1 MNRSLFISSRHTVIL
16 IRPQL
21 WRGADSWLENHGPY
35 GILFSDKTR
44 LKGVIHMKFDESRLK
59 DPGFFRENRLDAH
72 SDHTAEP
79 AYRFSLNGQ
88 WKFFHAVNPGQVI
101 PGFEQPEYDCRGWND
116 IRVPAHIQMEGYGAP
131 QYCNV
136 EYPWDGL
143 EELRPGELPERYNP
157 VACYVKYFRLP
168 DDMKGKRVFI
178 SFQGVESC
186 VALWLNGT
194 YIGFSSDSFTPH
206 EFELT
211 GVLRDG
217 ENKLA
222 CRVYRWCAG
231 SWLEDQDF
239 LRFSGIYRDVY
250 LYAVTP
256 VHVWDLQVLAEP
268 DADFADGI
276 LQWRVKA
283 EAPEHTVLKVS
294 LTDGDRLIA
303 EGEGMISGS
312 LETAGT
318 LRAEKPRLWS
328 AEDPYLYGLRV
339 TLTAPDGT
347 QETVRQRIGF
357 RKIEIRDSVIRVNGV
372 RVVFKGVNR
381 HDFCGETGRA
391 VTEEKIRRDL
401 IIMKR
406 NNINAVRTSHY
417 PNSSALYRLCDELGL
432 YVIDENNM
440 ESHGMWD
447 MLWQGY
453 IGKEEMFPGAQTAW
467 EPLLLDRVRSMVG
480 RDRNHPSVIIWSCGN
495 ESLTGPVILAMS
507 REMKRLDPSR
517 PVHYEGDHQIDAFD
531 PSLRLREITD
541 IETEMYTPAEKV
553 RAYLKEHREKPFILC
568 EYTHS
573 MGNSNGA
580 MHKYTELA
588 YEEELYQGGFIWD
601 FIDQA
606 VVSRDRFGREAL
618 TYGGDWDD
626 RPTDGIFC
634 GNGIVFA
641 DGRETPKLQEVKYNY
656 QNIVVRPDAE
666 KAEIINRHMFT
677 STSAFRC
684 TAVLE
689 KDGKEIARKD
699 METDVGPL
707 SSAMVPLP
715 FGKQTEPGEY
725 AVTVSFR
732 LKEDTSWAEAGYEI
746 AFGQGIWTVAE
757 REQARGRNAGE
768 LFFMA
773 SPWNITVRGDHFSV
787 QFSKPTGALTS
798 YRSGG
803 TEYLKAPLM
812 PNFWRAPTNN
822 DYGNRMPQRY
832 AQWKAASLYCMTG
845 FDPETGKKN
854 SAARPEKAADGSVS
868 FTMVYDLPT
877 KPAAACSVTYRICP
891 CGKVTVRMDYDPV
904 EELGD
909 MPEFGM
915 ITKLS
920 ADYGRVRF
928 YGLGP
933 AENYTDRREGARLGI
948 WEYRA
953 AENLTPYLL
962 PQESG
967 NRTGVRWAEI
977 TNAKGQGLKL
987 WLNGGEF
994 SALPW
999 TPHEIENAAHGYEL
1013 PPVSYTVLKMSA
1025 RQMGIAGD
1033 DSWGARTHPEYLLD
1047 ISKPLSF
1054 EFSFKGI

>member
-1 MNRSLFISSRHTVIL
+1 MT
-16 IRPQL
+16 
-21 WRGADSWLENHGPY
+21 
-35 GILFSDKTR
+35 
-44 LKGVIHMKFDESRLK
+44 FDESRLK
-59 DPGFFRENRLDAH
+59 DPGFFRENRLDPH
-72 SDHTAEP
+72 SGHAVFP
-79 AYRFSLNGQ
+79 AYRLSLNGL
-88 WKFFHAVNPGQVI
+88 WKFAHAVNPAQVI
-101 PGFEQPEYDCRGWND
+101 PGFEQPGFDCHGWAD
-116 IRVPAHIQMEGYGAP
+116 IRVPAHIQLEGYGAP
-131 QYCNV
+131 QYCNS

-143 EELRPGELPERYNP
+143 EELRPGDLPESYNP

-168 DDMKGKRVFI
+168 EDMKGKRLFI

-186 VALWLNGT
+186 VALWLNGE

-211 GVLRDG
+211 AALREG

-239 LRFSGIYRDVY
+239 LRFSGIFRDVY
-250 LYAVTP
+250 LYAVP
-256 VHVWDLQVLAEP
+256 AAHVWDLNVTAEPDETFSKGVLQWKVKTETPADTRFSVRLKDGDAVLAE
-268 DADFADGI
+268 
-276 LQWRVKA
+276 
-283 EAPEHTVLKVS
+283 
-294 LTDGDRLIA
+294 A
-303 EGEGMISGS
+303 EGTVSGAA
-312 LETAGT
+312 ETAGT
-318 LRAEKPRLWS
+318 LAVDGPRLWS
-328 AEDPYLYGLRV
+328 AEDPYLYELEIV
-339 TLTAPDGT
+339 LAAPDGT
-347 QETVRQRIGF
+347 EEKACQKVGF

-391 VTEEKIRRDL
+391 VPEEKIRRDL
-401 IIMKR
+401 LLMKR

-417 PNSSALYRLCDELGL
+417 PNTSALYRLCDELGL

-453 IGKEEMFPGAQTAW
+453 IPKEGMFPGAQTAW
-467 EPLLLDRVRSMVG
+467 QPLLLDRIRSVVG
-480 RDRNHPSVIIWSCGN
+480 RDRNHPCVIIWSCGN

-507 REMKRLDPSR
+507 REFKRLDPTR
-517 PVHYEGDHQIDAFD
+517 PVHYEGDHQVDFID

-541 IETEMYTPAEKV
+541 IETEMYTPADKIREF
-553 RAYLKEHREKPFILC
+553 LKAHREKPYILC

-606 VVSRDRFGREAL
+606 IVSRDRAGKECL
-618 TYGGDWDD
+618 SYGGDWDD

-656 QNIVVRPDAE
+656 QDIVVRPDAE
-666 KAEIINRHMFT
+666 FMEILNHHMFT

-684 TAVLE
+684 LAVLE
-689 KDGKEIARKD
+689 RDGKEIARAE
-699 METDVGPL
+699 METDVPPL
-707 SSAMVPLP
+707 SSAVYPLP
-715 FGKQTEPGEY
+715 FGKQAEPGEY
-725 AVTVSFR
+725 AVTVSFLLR
-732 LKEDTSWAEAGYEI
+732 EDTPWAKAGYET
-746 AFGQGIWTVAE
+746 AFGQGVYTVQQGDVQQGDGSYRSTKAAVQQKE
-757 REQARGRNAGE
+757 PSLCCSLLCLN
-768 LFFMA
+768 
-773 SPWNITVRGDHFSV
+773 SPWNITVRGENFSV
-787 QFSKPTGALTS
+787 QFSRLTGALTS
-798 YRSGG
+798 YRAGG
-803 TEYLKAPLM
+803 VEYLKAPLL

-832 AQWKAASLYCMTG
+832 AQWKAASQYAMTG
-845 FDPETGKKN
+845 FMPETGKKN
-854 SAARPEKAADGSVS
+854 AAVRPEKAADGSVS
-868 FTMVYDLPT
+868 FTVTYDLPVT
-877 KPAAACSVTYRICP
+877 PAATCDVTYRVRP
-891 CGKVTVRMDYDPV
+891 CGRVDIRLAYDPV
-904 EELGD
+904 KELGD

-915 ITKLS
+915 LTKLS
-920 ADYGRVRF
+920 ADYDRVRF
-928 YGLGP
+928 FGLGP
-933 AENYTDRREGARLGI
+933 LENYIDRREGARLGI
-948 WEYRA
+948 FEYRA
-953 AENLTPYLL
+953 AENMTPYLM
-962 PQESG
+962 PQECG

-977 TNAKGQGLKL
+977 TNPKGQGLKL

-999 TPHEIENAAHGYEL
+999 TPHEIENAAHGWEL
-1013 PPVSYTVLKMSA
+1013 PPVNYTVLKMSA

-1047 ISKPLSF
+1047 ISGPLVF
-1054 EFSFKGI
+1054 EFSFKAI

>member
-1 MNRSLFISSRHTVIL
+1 MF
-16 IRPQL
+16 
-21 WRGADSWLENHGPY
+21 
-35 GILFSDKTR
+35 
-44 LKGVIHMKFDESRLK
+44 FDESRLK
-59 DPGFFRENRLDAH
+59 DPGFFRENRMDAH
-72 SDHTAEP
+72 SDHMVEP
-79 AYRFSLNGQ
+79 AYRLSLNGL
-88 WKFFHAVNPGQVI
+88 WKFAYAVNPAQVI
-101 PGFEQPEYDCRGWND
+101 PDFEQPEFDCRGWND
-116 IRVPAHIQMEGYGAP
+116 IHVPAHIQLEGWGKP
-131 QYCNV
+131 QYCNT

-143 EELRPGELPERYNP
+143 EDIRPGELPENYNP

-168 DDMKGKRVFI
+168 ESMTGKRVFI

-211 GVLRDG
+211 DALQDG
-217 ENKLA
+217 KNKLA
-222 CRVYRWCAG
+222 CRVYRWCSG

-250 LYAVTP
+250 LYAVSP
-256 VHVWDLQVLAEP
+256 VHVWDLKIVAEP
-268 DADFADGI
+268 DETFSRGL
-276 LQWRVKA
+276 LQWRAKTETPA
-283 EAPEHTVLKVS
+283 GTRMTVC
-294 LTDGDRLIA
+294 LTDGEEVLA
-303 EGEGMISGS
+303 KGEDMVSGHMESAGS
-312 LETAGT
+312 LTVE
-318 LRAEKPRLWS
+318 RVRFWS
-328 AEDPYLYGLRV
+328 AEDPYLYELQVR
-339 TLTAPDGT
+339 LTAPDGT
-347 QETVRQRIGF
+347 EETAVQKVGF
-357 RKIEIRDSVIRVNGV
+357 RKIDIRDSIIRVNGV

-381 HDFCGETGRA
+381 HDFCGETGRS

-401 IIMKR
+401 LNMKR
-406 NNINAVRTSHY
+406 NNINAIRTSHY

-447 MLWQGY
+447 MFWHGY
-453 IGKEEMFPGAQTAW
+453 IDKSQIFPGAQKAW
-467 EPLLLDRVRSMVG
+467 EPLLLDRVRSVTD

-495 ESLTGPVILAMS
+495 ESLTGPVILSMS
-507 REMKRLDPSR
+507 QEFRRLDPTR
-517 PVHYEGDHQIDAFD
+517 PVHYEGDHQIDFFD
-531 PSLRLREITD
+531 PTMRLREITD
-541 IETEMYTPAEKV
+541 IESEMYTPADKV

-568 EYTHS
+568 EYSHS

-601 FIDQA
+601 YIDQA
-606 VVSRDRFGREAL
+606 LVRRNRFGKEVL

-656 QNIVVRPDAE
+656 QDIVVRPDAE
-666 KAEIINRHMFT
+666 KMEVINRHMFT
-677 STSAFRC
+677 STAAFC
-684 TAVLE
+684 CLAVLAR
-689 KDGKEIARKD
+689 DGKEIARREI
-699 METDVGPL
+699 ETNVAPQ
-707 SSAMVPLP
+707 SSAVYPLP
-715 FGKQTEPGEY
+715 FGVQTEPGEY
-725 AVTVSFR
+725 TVTVSFR
-732 LKEDTSWAEAGYEI
+732 LREDTPWASEGFET
-746 AFGQGIWTVAE
+746 AFGQGIWTVAGKE
-757 REQARGRNAGE
+757 HACGQQNGGLISMN
-768 LFFMA
+768 
-773 SPWNITVRGDHFSV
+773 SPWNITVRGDCFSI
-787 QFSKPTGALTS
+787 QFSRLTGALTS
-798 YRSGG
+798 YRWGE

-832 AQWKAASLYCMTG
+832 AQWKIASQYCVAG
-845 FDPETGKKN
+845 LNPEVSKKN
-854 SAARPEKAADGSVS
+854 AAVRPQKEADGSVT
-868 FTMVYDLPT
+868 FTMTYDLPT
-877 KPAAACSVTYRICP
+877 KPAACCTVAYRIRP
-891 CGKVTVRMDYDPV
+891 CGRVDVRMDYDPV
-904 EELGD
+904 RELGD

-915 ITKLS
+915 ITRLS
-920 ADYGRVRF
+920 ADCDRVRF

-933 AENYTDRREGARLGI
+933 QENYTDRREGARLGI

-953 AENLTPYLL
+953 EDNFTPYLL
-962 PQESG
+962 PQECG

-977 TNAKGQGLKL
+977 TDARGQGLKL

-999 TPHEIENAAHGYEL
+999 TPHEIENAAHGDEL
-1013 PPVSYTVLKMSA
+1013 PPVNYTVLKLSV

-1047 ISKPLSF
+1047 VSGPLCF
-1054 EFSFKGI
+1054 EFSFRGI

>member
-1 MNRSLFISSRHTVIL
+1 M
-16 IRPQL
+16 
-21 WRGADSWLENHGPY
+21 Y
-35 GILFSDKTR
+35 
-44 LKGVIHMKFDESRLK
+44 FDESRLK
-59 DPGFFRENRLDAH
+59 DPGFFRENRLDPH
-72 SDHTAEP
+72 SDHAVIPTC
-79 AYRFSLNGQ
+79 RLSLNGL
-88 WKFFHAVNPGQVI
+88 WKFTHAVNPTQVI
-101 PGFEQPEYDCRGWND
+101 PGFERPEYDCRGWKE
-116 IRVPAHIQMEGYGAP
+116 IRVPAHIQLEGYGAP
-131 QYCNV
+131 QYCNT
-136 EYPWDGL
+136 EYPWDGMGDF
-143 EELRPGELPERYNP
+143 RPGDLPEDYNP

-168 DDMKGKRVFI
+168 ESMRGKRLFI

-211 GVLRDG
+211 DALREG

-239 LRFSGIYRDVY
+239 LRFSGIFRDVY
-250 LYAVTP
+250 LYAVP
-256 VHVWDLQVLAEP
+256 AAHVWNMKITAEP
-268 DADFADGI
+268 DETFTKGI
-276 LQWRVKA
+276 LQWQVKT
-283 EAPEHTVLKVS
+283 ETPEGTRLSVRLK
-294 LTDGDRLIA
+294 DGGKILA
-303 EGEGMISGS
+303 EGEGTVSGV
-312 LETAGT
+312 LETAGILT
-318 LRAEKPRLWS
+318 VDHPRLWS
-328 AEDPYLYGLRV
+328 AEDPYLYRLEA

-347 QETVRQRIGF
+347 KETACQQIGF
-357 RKIEIRDSVIRVNGV
+357 RKIEIRDSIIRINGV
-372 RVVFKGVNR
+372 RVVFKGTNR

-401 IIMKR
+401 LIMKR

-447 MLWQGY
+447 MVWQGY

-467 EPLLLDRVRSMVG
+467 QPLLLDRVRSMVG

-507 REMKRLDPSR
+507 REMKRLDPTR
-517 PVHYEGDHQIDAFD
+517 PVHYEGDHQVDYID

-541 IETEMYTPAEKV
+541 IETEMYTPADRI
-553 RAYLKEHREKPFILC
+553 RAYLQEHREKPFILC

-606 VVSRDRFGREAL
+606 LVSRDRSGKECL

-656 QNIVVRPDAE
+656 QNIVVKPDAE
-666 KAEIINRHMFT
+666 KMEVINRHMFT
-677 STSAFRC
+677 STAAFRC
-684 TAVLE
+684 VAVLE
-689 KDGKEIARKD
+689 RDGREIDREEI
-699 METDVGPL
+699 ETDVAPL
-707 SSAMVPLP
+707 ASAVYPLP
-715 FGKQTEPGEY
+715 FGKQTETGEY
-725 AVTVSFR
+725 AVTVSFLLR
-732 LKEDTSWAEAGYEI
+732 KDTPWAPAGYET
-746 AFGQGIWTVAE
+746 AFGQGVWTVKEE
-757 REQARGRNAGE
+757 RCYRRLQGE
-768 LFFMA
+768 LFCMS
-773 SPWNITVRGDHFSV
+773 SPWNITVRGSDFSV
-787 QFSKPTGALTS
+787 QFSRLTGALTS
-798 YRSGG
+798 YRAGG
-803 TEYLKAPLM
+803 TEYLKAPLL

-832 AQWKAASLYCMTG
+832 AQWKIASEYCMTG
-845 FDPETGKKN
+845 LTRETGKRN
-854 SAARPEKAADGSVS
+854 AEVRPRKEADGSVT
-868 FTMVYDLPT
+868 FTVTYDLPT
-877 KPAAACSVTYRICP
+877 APAASCDVTYRVRP
-891 CGKVTVRMDYDPV
+891 CGKVDVRLVYDPV
-904 EELGD
+904 KELGD

-915 ITKLS
+915 ITKLG
-920 ADYGRVRF
+920 ADFDRVRF
-928 YGLGP
+928 FGLGP
-933 AENYTDRREGARLGI
+933 LENYTDRREGARLGI
-948 WEYRA
+948 WNYRVQG
-953 AENLTPYLL
+953 NLTPYLL
-962 PQESG
+962 PQECG
-967 NRTGVRWAEI
+967 NRTGIRWAEI
-977 TNAKGQGLKL
+977 TDAKGQGLKL

-1013 PPVSYTVLKMSA
+1013 PPVNYTVLKMSMQ
-1025 RQMGIAGD
+1025 QMGIAGD

-1047 ISKPLSF
+1047 VSKPLVF
-1054 EFSFKGI
+1054 EFSFRYI

>member
-1 MNRSLFISSRHTVIL
+1 M
-16 IRPQL
+16 
-21 WRGADSWLENHGPY
+21 
-35 GILFSDKTR
+35 
-44 LKGVIHMKFDESRLK
+44 FDESRLK
-59 DPGFFRENRLDAH
+59 DPGFFRENRLDPH
-72 SDHTAEP
+72 SDHAVIP
-79 AYRFSLNGQ
+79 AYRLSLNGQ

-101 PGFEQPEYDCRGWND
+101 PGFEQPETDCHGWND
-116 IRVPAHIQMEGYGAP
+116 IRVPAHIQLEGYGMP
-131 QYCNV
+131 QYCNS

-143 EELRPGELPERYNP
+143 GELMPGDLPENYNP

-168 DDMKGKRVFI
+168 EDMKGKRVFI

-211 GVLRDG
+211 SVLQDG

-222 CRVYRWCAG
+222 CRVYRWCSG

-239 LRFSGIYRDVY
+239 LRFSGIFREVF
-250 LYAVTP
+250 LYAVSP
-256 VHVWDLQVLAEP
+256 VHVWDMHIAAEPDETFTKGILQWQVKTETPDGTRLAVRLKDGEQVLAE
-268 DADFADGI
+268 
-276 LQWRVKA
+276 
-283 EAPEHTVLKVS
+283 
-294 LTDGDRLIA
+294 
-303 EGEGMISGS
+303 GEGTVSGIMESSGS
-312 LETAGT
+312 LTA
-318 LRAEKPRLWS
+318 ENPRLWS
-328 AEDPYLYGLRV
+328 AEDPYLYDLEV

-347 QETVRQRIGF
+347 EETARQRVGF

-401 IIMKR
+401 VIMKR

-447 MLWQGY
+447 MLWQNY
-453 IGKEEMFPGAQTAW
+453 ITKEQMFPGAQKAW
-467 EPLLLDRVRSMVG
+467 EPMLLDRVRSVVG

-507 REMKRLDPSR
+507 REFRRLDPTR
-517 PVHYEGDHQIDAFD
+517 PVHYEGDHQVDYFD
-531 PSLRLREITD
+531 PSLRLPEITD
-541 IETEMYTPAEKV
+541 IETEMYTPADKV
-553 RAYLKEHREKPFILC
+553 RAWLKEHREKPFILC

-606 VVSRDRFGREAL
+606 LVGRNRFGSEAL

-666 KAEIINRHMFT
+666 KMEVINRHMFT

-684 TAVLE
+684 VAVLA
-689 KDGKEIARKD
+689 KDGQEIACREV
-699 METDVGPL
+699 ETDVPPL
-707 SSAMVPLP
+707 SSAVYPLP
-715 FGKQTEPGEY
+715 FGKQDQPGEY
-725 AVTVSFR
+725 TVTVSFR
-732 LKEDTSWAEAGYEI
+732 LRKDEAWAIAGHEI
-746 AFGQGIWTVAE
+746 AFGQGVWKVEEKQHAC
-757 REQARGRNAGE
+757 RRLSGE
-768 LFFMA
+768 LFCMS
-773 SPWNITVRGDHFSV
+773 SPWNITVRGDNFSV
-787 QFSKPTGALTS
+787 QFSRLTGALTS
-798 YRSGG
+798 YRFGG
-803 TEYLKAPLM
+803 TEYLKTPLM

-822 DYGNRMPQRY
+822 DLGNRMPQRY
-832 AQWKAASLYCMTG
+832 GQWKIASLYGMAG
-845 FDPETGKKN
+845 YDPDNGKKN
-854 SAARPEKAADGSVS
+854 AAVRPEKQADGSVS
-868 FTMVYDLPT
+868 FTMIYDLPT
-877 KPAAACSVTYRICP
+877 TPAASCTVTYRICP
-891 CGKVTVRMDYDPV
+891 CGKVDVRMEYDPV
-904 EELGD
+904 KELGD

-915 ITKLS
+915 ITKLD

-948 WEYRA
+948 WEYNA
-953 AENLTPYLL
+953 AENLTPYLM
-962 PQESG
+962 PQECG

-977 TNAKGQGLKL
+977 TDAKGQGLKI
-987 WLNGGEF
+987 WLKGGEF

-1013 PPVSYTVLKMSA
+1013 PPACYTVLKMSA

-1047 ISKPLSF
+1047 VSGKLTF

>member
-1 MNRSLFISSRHTVIL
+1 MF
-16 IRPQL
+16 
-21 WRGADSWLENHGPY
+21 
-35 GILFSDKTR
+35 
-44 LKGVIHMKFDESRLK
+44 FDENRLR

-72 SDHTAEP
+72 SDHAVEP
-79 AYRFSLNGQ
+79 AYRLCLNGL
-88 WKFFHAVNPGQVI
+88 WKFAHAVNPSQVI
-101 PGFEQPEYDCRGWND
+101 PGFEQPELDCHGWGD
-116 IRVPAHIQMEGYGAP
+116 IHVPAHIQLEGWGTP
-131 QYCNV
+131 QYANT

-143 EELRPGELPERYNP
+143 ADIRPGELPENYNP

-168 DDMKGKRVFI
+168 EDMRGKRVFI

-211 GVLRDG
+211 DALRDG

-222 CRVYRWCAG
+222 CRVYRWCSG

-239 LRFSGIYRDVY
+239 LRFSGIFRDVY
-250 LYAVTP
+250 LYAVSS
-256 VHVWDLQVLAEP
+256 VHVWDLKIVAEPDETFTNGILRWQAKTETPAGTRLAVCLKDRDEVLAE
-268 DADFADGI
+268 G
-276 LQWRVKA
+276 RGEVSGRM
-283 EAPEHTVLKVS
+283 ESEGS
-294 LTDGDRLIA
+294 LTADRI
-303 EGEGMISGS
+303 
-312 LETAGT
+312 
-318 LRAEKPRLWS
+318 RLWS
-328 AEDPYLYGLRV
+328 AEDPYLYELRL

-347 QETVRQRIGF
+347 EETAVQKVGF
-357 RKIEIRDSVIRVNGV
+357 RKIEIRDSIIRVNGV

-391 VTEEKIRRDL
+391 VTEEKVRRDL
-401 IIMKR
+401 LTMKR
-406 NNINAVRTSHY
+406 NNINAIRTSHY
-417 PNSSALYRLCDELGL
+417 PNASMLYRLCDELGL
-432 YVIDENNM
+432 YIIDENNM

-453 IGKEEMFPGAQTAW
+453 IKIDQMFPGAQKAW
-467 EPLLLDRVRSMVG
+467 EPMLLDRVRSVTE

-507 REMKRLDPSR
+507 REFKRLDPTR
-517 PVHYEGDHQIDAFD
+517 PVHYEGDHQVDFFD
-531 PSLRLREITD
+531 PALRLREITD
-541 IETEMYTPAEKV
+541 IETEMYTPAHKV

-601 FIDQA
+601 FIDQGL
-606 VVSRDRFGREAL
+606 VMRDRFGKETL

-656 QNIVVRPDAE
+656 QDIVVRPDAE
-666 KAEIINRHMFT
+666 KMEVINRHMFT
-677 STSAFRC
+677 STAAFRC
-684 TAVLE
+684 VAVLAR
-689 KDGKEIARKD
+689 DGKEIARREI
-699 METDVGPL
+699 ETNVAPL
-707 SSAMVPLP
+707 SSAVYPLP

-725 AVTVSFR
+725 TVTVSFR
-732 LKEDTSWAEAGYEI
+732 LREDKPWASEGFET
-746 AFGQGIWTVAE
+746 AFGQGVWSVEEKEHIC
-757 REQARGRNAGE
+757 QHLSGE
-768 LFFMA
+768 LFFMN

-787 QFSKPTGALTS
+787 QFSRLTGALTS
-798 YRSGG
+798 YRWGD
-803 TEYLKAPLM
+803 TEYLKGPLL

-832 AQWKAASLYCMTG
+832 AQWKIASQYCTAG
-845 FDPETGKKN
+845 FNPETSKKN
-854 SAARPEKAADGSVS
+854 AAVRPQQEADGSVT
-868 FTMVYDLPT
+868 FTMTYDLPT
-877 KPAAACSVTYRICP
+877 KPAASCAVTYRVRP
-891 CGKVTVRMDYDPV
+891 CGRVDVRMDYDPV
-904 EELGD
+904 KELGE

-920 ADYGRVRF
+920 ADCDRVRF

-933 AENYTDRREGARLGI
+933 EENYIDRREGARLGI
-948 WEYRA
+948 WDYRA
-953 AENLTPYLL
+953 EENLTPYLL
-962 PQESG
+962 PQECG
-967 NRTGVRWAEI
+967 NRTGVRWAEV
-977 TNAKGQGLKL
+977 TDAKGQGLKL

-1013 PPVSYTVLKMSA
+1013 PPVNYTVLKLST

-1047 ISKPLSF
+1047 VSKPLRF
-1054 EFSFKGI
+1054 EFSFMGI

>member
-1 MNRSLFISSRHTVIL
+1 M
-16 IRPQL
+16 
-21 WRGADSWLENHGPY
+21 
-35 GILFSDKTR
+35 
-44 LKGVIHMKFDESRLK
+44 FDENRLR
-59 DPGFFRENRLDAH
+59 DPGFFRENRLDPH
-72 SDHTAEP
+72 SDHRTEP
-79 AYRFSLNGQ
+79 AYRLPLNGQ
-88 WKFFHAVNPGQVI
+88 WKFAHAEKPADVI
-101 PGFEQPEYDCRGWND
+101 PGFEGEEYDCRGWKE
-116 IRVPAHIQMEGYGAP
+116 IRVPAHIQLEGYGRP
-131 QYCNV
+131 QYCNTQ
-136 EYPWDGL
+136 YPWDGL
-143 EELRPGELPERYNP
+143 GELLPGDLPEDYNP
-157 VACYVKYFRLP
+157 VACYVKYFTLP
-168 DDMKGKRVFI
+168 EEMKGKRLFA

-211 GVLRDG
+211 AALREG

-239 LRFSGIYRDVY
+239 LRFSGIFRDVY
-250 LYAVTP
+250 LYAVSP
-256 VHVWDLQVLAEP
+256 VHVWDLQVTAEP
-268 DADFADGI
+268 DETFTKGVLQWKVKTETPAGTALAVRLKDGERILAEGTGTVSGAAEASGTLFAD
-276 LQWRVKA
+276 
-283 EAPEHTVLKVS
+283 S
-294 LTDGDRLIA
+294 
-303 EGEGMISGS
+303 
-312 LETAGT
+312 
-318 LRAEKPRLWS
+318 PRLWS
-328 AEDPYLYGLRV
+328 AEDPYLYDLEV
-339 TLTAPDGT
+339 SLIAPDGT
-347 QETVRQRIGF
+347 AETAFQKVGF
-357 RKIEIRDSVIRVNGV
+357 RKIEIRDSIIRVNGV

-401 IIMKR
+401 LLMKR

-417 PNSSALYRLCDELGL
+417 PNTSALYRLCDELGL

-440 ESHGMWD
+440 ETHGMWD

-453 IGKEEMFPGAQTAW
+453 IPKDQMFPGARTEWQ
-467 EPLLLDRVRSMVG
+467 PLLLDRVRSMVG
-480 RDRNHPSVIIWSCGN
+480 RDRNHPCILIWSCGN

-507 REMKRLDPSR
+507 REMKRLDPTR

-541 IETEMYTPAEKV
+541 IETEMYTPADRV
-553 RAYLKEHREKPFILC
+553 RAFLKEHRDKPFILC

-606 VVSRDRFGREAL
+606 LVSKDRRGNECL
-618 TYGGDWDD
+618 SYGGDWDD

-666 KAEIINRHMFT
+666 KMEVVNRHMFT
-677 STSAFRC
+677 STSVFRC
-684 TAVLE
+684 VAVLE
-689 KDGKEIARKD
+689 RDGKEIARTEV
-699 METDVGPL
+699 ETDVKPL
-707 SSAMVPLP
+707 SSTVYPLP
-715 FGKQTEPGEY
+715 FGKQEEPGEY
-725 AVTVSFR
+725 AVTVSFLLR
-732 LKEDTSWAEAGYEI
+732 EDTPWAPAGFET
-746 AFGQGIWTVAE
+746 AFGQGVWTVEGESA
-757 REQARGRNAGE
+757 GNAGGE
-768 LFFMA
+768 LLFMN
-773 SPWNITVRGDHFSV
+773 SPWNITVRGDGFSV
-787 QFSKPTGALTS
+787 QFSRLTGALNS
-798 YRSGG
+798 YRSGD

-822 DYGNRMPQRY
+822 DAGNRMPQRY
-832 AQWKAASLYCMTG
+832 AQWKAASMYCAAG
-845 FDPETGKKN
+845 FAPETWKKN
-854 SAARPEKAADGSVS
+854 ADVRPEKQADGSVS
-868 FTMVYDLPT
+868 FTMTYDLPT
-877 KPAAACSVTYRICP
+877 QPAAACAVTYRVRP
-891 CGKVTVRMDYDPV
+891 CGRVDVRMDYDPV
-904 EELGD
+904 KELGD

-920 ADYGRVRF
+920 ADLDRVRF
-928 YGLGP
+928 FGLGP
-933 AENYTDRREGARLGI
+933 EENYIDRREGARLGI

-953 AENLTPYLL
+953 EENLTPYLM
-962 PQESG
+962 PQECG

-977 TNAKGQGLKL
+977 TDAEGKGLKL
-987 WLNGGEF
+987 WLNGGEV

-999 TPHEIENAAHGYEL
+999 TPHEIENAAHGFEL
-1013 PPVSYTVLKMSA
+1013 PPVNYTVVKMSA

-1047 ISKPLSF
+1047 VSKPLRF
-1054 EFSFKGI
+1054 EFSFRAI

>member
-1 MNRSLFISSRHTVIL
+1 MF
-16 IRPQL
+16 
-21 WRGADSWLENHGPY
+21 
-35 GILFSDKTR
+35 
-44 LKGVIHMKFDESRLK
+44 FDESRLK

-72 SDHTAEP
+72 SDHAVEP
-79 AYRFSLNGQ
+79 AYRLPLNGL
-88 WKFFHAVNPGQVI
+88 WKFAHAVNPAQVI
-101 PGFEQPEYDCRGWND
+101 PGFEQPDFDCRGWND
-116 IRVPAHIQMEGYGAP
+116 IHVPAHIQLEGWGRP
-131 QYCNV
+131 QYCNT

-143 EELRPGELPERYNP
+143 ADIRPGELPEDYNP
-157 VACYVKYFRLP
+157 VASYVKYFRLP
-168 DDMKGKRVFI
+168 EDMQGKRVFI

-211 GVLRDG
+211 EALREG

-239 LRFSGIYRDVY
+239 LRFSGIFRDVY
-250 LYAVTP
+250 LYAVSP
-256 VHVWDLQVLAEP
+256 VHVWDMKIVAEP
-268 DADFADGI
+268 DEAFTGGSLRWQVKTETPAGTKLAVCLRDGEQVI
-276 LQWRVKA
+276 AKA
-283 EAPEHTVLKVS
+283 EDAVS
-294 LTDGDRLIA
+294 
-303 EGEGMISGS
+303 GEADTSGI
-312 LETAGT
+312 
-318 LRAEKPRLWS
+318 LRAERIRLWS
-328 AEDPYLYGLRV
+328 AEDPYLYELRV
-339 TLTAPDGT
+339 RLTAPDGT
-347 QETVRQRIGF
+347 EETAVQKVGF
-357 RKIEIRDSVIRVNGV
+357 RKIEIKNSVILVNGV

-401 IIMKR
+401 LTMKR
-406 NNINAVRTSHY
+406 NNINAIRTSHY
-417 PNSSALYRLCDELGL
+417 PNSSALYHLCDELGF

-453 IGKEEMFPGAQTAW
+453 IEKNQMFPGAQKAW
-467 EPLLLDRVRSMVG
+467 EPLLLDRVRSVTE

-507 REMKRLDPSR
+507 REFKRLDPTR
-517 PVHYEGDHQIDAFD
+517 PVHYEGDHQVDYYD

-541 IETEMYTPAEKV
+541 IETEMYTPADRI

-601 FIDQA
+601 FIDQGL
-606 VVSRDRFGREAL
+606 VMRDRFGKETL

-641 DGRETPKLQEVKYNY
+641 DGKETPKLQEVKYNY

-666 KAEIINRHMFT
+666 KMEVINRHMFT
-677 STSAFRC
+677 STAAFRC
-684 TAVLE
+684 VAVLA
-689 KDGKEIARKD
+689 KDGKEIARREI
-699 METDVGPL
+699 ETDVAPL
-707 SSAMVPLP
+707 SSAVYPLP
-715 FGKQTEPGEY
+715 FGTQKEPGEY
-725 AVTVSFR
+725 AVTVSFLLR
-732 LKEDTSWAEAGYEI
+732 KDEPWAPVGFET
-746 AFGQGIWTVAE
+746 AFGQGVWTVKE
-757 REQARGRNAGE
+757 KEHTCRRQAGE
-768 LFFMA
+768 LFCMS
-773 SPWNITVRGDHFSV
+773 SPWNISVRGDSFSV
-787 QFSKPTGALTS
+787 QFSRLSGALTS
-798 YRSGG
+798 YRCGE

-822 DYGNRMPQRY
+822 DMGNRMPQRY
-832 AQWKAASLYCMTG
+832 AQWKIASQYGMAG
-845 FDPETGKKN
+845 FNPETGKKN
-854 SAARPEKAADGSVS
+854 AAVRPEKQVDGSVI
-868 FTMVYDLPT
+868 FTMTYDLPT
-877 KPAAACSVTYRICP
+877 TPPASCTVSYRIRP
-891 CGKVTVRMDYDPV
+891 CGRVDVRMDYDPV
-904 EELGD
+904 KELGD

-920 ADYGRVRF
+920 ADLDRVRF

-933 AENYTDRREGARLGI
+933 LENYTDRREGARLGI
-948 WEYRA
+948 WDYRA
-953 AENLTPYLL
+953 GENLTPYLM
-962 PQESG
+962 PQECG
-967 NRTGVRWAEI
+967 NRTGIRWAEI
-977 TNAKGQGLKL
+977 TDARGQGLKL

-999 TPHEIENAAHGYEL
+999 TPHEIENAAHGCEL
-1013 PPVSYTVLKMSA
+1013 PPVNYTVLKMSA
-1025 RQMGIAGD
+1025 QQMGIAGD

-1047 ISKPLSF
+1047 VTKPLCF
-1054 EFSFKGI
+1054 KFSFKGI